1 METLSFIYGAC
12 AVIVLAFVVTAILY
26 MRLVSQQ
33 QKTIKHM
40 IEEITHLRNSLYSE
54 LEVLRRD
61 LNTEVSDIHGRLN
74 KHCTPESVKKPI
86 LKG

>member
-1 METLSFIYGAC
+1 
-12 AVIVLAFVVTAILY
+12 
-26 MRLVSQQ
+26 LVSQQ
-33 QKTIKHM
+33 QKT
-40 IEEITHLRNSLYSE
+40 EEITHLRNSLYSE

-61 LNTEVSDIHGRLN
+61 LNTEVSDIHSRLEDTIDSLN

>member
-12 AVIVLAFVVTAILY
+12 AVIVLAFVATAILY

-33 QKTIKHM
+33 QKT
-40 IEEITHLRNSLYSE
+40 EEITHLRNSLYSE